1 MTFALSP
8 SMKATLTLS
17 RFGKGASGVLSAAP
31 ARSWPNNATE
41 AAIVVPMNS
50 RLCMVRLLCG
60 LQAWMRHPRAWR
72 GGRMDTEASIPARS
86 PQIRPRHANVGAMTT
101 SRRPKSRSRP
111 YRVVM
116 LGFPQAQVLD
126 ITGPLEVFARTARW
140 LAEHRG
146 ARAPAYVTEF
156 VAARAGP
163 VAMSNGLEVVATR
176 RYADVHD
183 ADTLLVAGGIGWEAA
198 VKDRRMLDWLAGQ
211 AKRVARLGSICNGAM
226 LLAAAG
232 LLDGRPATTHWAYL
246 DRLAA
251 LAPRARVDRDAL
263 YVQTGNI
270 YTSAGVTAGMDLA
283 LALVEQ
289 DHGKAVALAV
299 ALELWMLENPRADLS
314 VESLARRMNM
324 SPRHFARQFRAR
336 LGASPGAY
344 VRRQRVEQARRRIE
358 EGASRLKRVARDCG
372 FPDEQA
378 LRRSFQEF
386 VGITP
391 AEYRARF

>member
-1 MTFALSP
+1 
-8 SMKATLTLS
+8 
-17 RFGKGASGVLSAAP
+17 
-31 ARSWPNNATE
+31 
-41 AAIVVPMNS
+41 
-50 RLCMVRLLCG
+50 
-60 LQAWMRHPRAWR
+60 
-72 GGRMDTEASIPARS
+72 
-86 PQIRPRHANVGAMTT
+86 
-101 SRRPKSRSRP
+101 
-111 YRVVM
+111 M

-126 ITGPLEVFARTARW
+126 ITGPLEVFSRTARW
-140 LAEHRG
+140 LADHRG
-146 ARAPAYVTEF
+146 ARAPAYVTEL

-163 VAMSNGLEVVATR
+163 VTMSNGLQLVAAR
-176 RYADVHD
+176 RYADVCD

-198 VKDRRMLDWLAGQ
+198 ARDRAMLGWLAAQ
-211 AKRVARLGSICNGAM
+211 SRRVERLGSICNGAM

-251 LAPRARVDRDAL
+251 LAPKARVDRDAL
-263 YVQTGNI
+263 YVRAGNV

-299 ALELWMLENPRADLS
+299 AQELVLFLKRPGGQSQFSRHLEAQKRDDLFGELELWMLENPRADLS
-314 VESLARRMNM
+314 VEGLARRMSM
-324 SPRHFARQFRAR
+324 SPRHFARQFRSR

-344 VRRQRVEQARRRIE
+344 VRRLRIEQARRRIE
-358 EGASRLKRVARDCG
+358 DGASRLKQVARDCG
-372 FPDEQA
+372 FADEQS
-378 LRRSFQEF
+378 LRRSFQEL

>member
-1 MTFALSP
+1 
-8 SMKATLTLS
+8 
-17 RFGKGASGVLSAAP
+17 
-31 ARSWPNNATE
+31 
-41 AAIVVPMNS
+41 
-50 RLCMVRLLCG
+50 
-60 LQAWMRHPRAWR
+60 
-72 GGRMDTEASIPARS
+72 
-86 PQIRPRHANVGAMTT
+86 
-101 SRRPKSRSRP
+101 
-111 YRVVM
+111 M

-126 ITGPLEVFARTARW
+126 ITGPLEVFSRTARW
-140 LAEHRG
+140 LADHRG
-146 ARAPAYVTEF
+146 ARAPAYVTEL

-163 VAMSNGLEVVATR
+163 VTMSNGLQLVAAR
-176 RYADVHD
+176 RYANVCD

-198 VKDRRMLDWLAGQ
+198 ARDRAMLGWLAAQ
-211 AKRVARLGSICNGAM
+211 SRRVERLGSICNGAM

-251 LAPRARVDRDAL
+251 LAPKARVDRDAL
-263 YVQTGNI
+263 YVRAGNV

-299 ALELWMLENPRADLS
+299 AQELVLFLKRPGGQSQFSRHLEAQKRDDLFGELELWMLENPRADLS
-314 VESLARRMNM
+314 VEGLARRMSM
-324 SPRHFARQFRAR
+324 SPRHFARQFRSR

-344 VRRQRVEQARRRIE
+344 VRRLRIEQARRRIE
-358 EGASRLKRVARDCG
+358 DGASRLKQVARDCG
-372 FPDEQA
+372 FADEQS
-378 LRRSFQEF
+378 LRRSFQEL